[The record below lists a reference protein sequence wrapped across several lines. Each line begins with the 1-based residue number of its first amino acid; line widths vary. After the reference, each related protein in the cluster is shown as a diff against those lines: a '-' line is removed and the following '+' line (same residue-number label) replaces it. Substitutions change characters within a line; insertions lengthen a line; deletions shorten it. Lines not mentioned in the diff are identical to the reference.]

1 MLFFTCLLTEKL
13 LTEKPTYSGKS
24 TEKLILQPT
33 EESTAKTD
41 EEGTTEGEISKVNQS
56 FSFFE
61 FHWRSVVIQNCSV
74 IAKPFREKPNFLTS
88 FL

>member
-1 MLFFTCLLTEKL
+1 MET
-13 LTEKPTYSGKS
+13 

-61 FHWRSVVIQNCSV
+61 FHWRSVVVQITV
-74 IAKPFREKPNFLTS
+74 
-88 FL
+88 